1 MFCNPHPD
9 ADAVGAY
16 LEGGL
21 SARDRRGLE
30 AHLSTCAPCRE
41 LAACAGVAL
50 QAQTRAHC
58 EPGHWLWQAPLAL
71 AASAILVAGAVW
83 WVRPPAARHTATE
96 PQAVSQTNPPQ
107 LAPAQPRVAGA
118 PVPAAPPMVWA
129 KLAGPP
135 PALTRPAQPTAPAA
149 QPAAAFDFASL
160 RAGFRDQAVP
170 ARTSS
175 SLVDWGGVT
184 GAQPILSG
192 TQATLVVVPP
202 LEAALPSVSP
212 ASAFPLAASFASSSS
227 AAVPAP
233 DSPQLAAE
241 LGWAISR
248 SGALLKAVTAG
259 FWHTVPFVPG
269 VEVHVIYV
277 REGHVW
283 AGGDANELYTSID
296 RGKHW
301 QRVSLPGLPPH
312 RVLLRSIVFL
322 DAQHGLITAANGQS
336 WSTSD
341 AGRTWVPR

>member
-9 ADAVGAY
+9 ADAIGAY

-30 AHLSTCAPCRE
+30 THLSACAPCRE
-41 LAACAGVAL
+41 LAACAGIAL
-50 QAQTRAHC
+50 RAQTSARHT
-58 EPGHWLWQAPLAL
+58 PSRWQAPLAL
-71 AASAILVAGAVW
+71 AASVVLVAGAAW
-83 WVRPPAARHTATE
+83 WMRPPVAGRATAE
-96 PQAVSQTNPPQ
+96 FSSPQ
-107 LAPAQPRVAGA
+107 LQPAQPSAASA
-118 PVPAAPPMVWA
+118 PVPAAPPTVWA
-129 KLAGPP
+129 KVSS
-135 PALTRPAQPTAPAA
+135 PAPVLA
-149 QPAAAFDFASL
+149 QPAEPAPPGAQPVPAFDFASL
-160 RAGFRDQAVP
+160 RAGFRDQAAP
-170 ARTSS
+170 SRTSS

-184 GAQPILSG
+184 GSQPILAG
-192 TQATLVVVPP
+192 TQAALVVVPP
-202 LEAALPSVSP
+202 MEAALPSVGP
-212 ASAFPLAASFASSSS
+212 AAAFPLASGFASTSA

-259 FWHTVPFVPG
+259 LWHAVPFVPG

-283 AGGDANELYTSID
+283 AGGDANELYTSTD

-301 QRVSLPGLPPH
+301 QRVSLPGLPLR

-322 DAQHGLITAANGQS
+322 DAQHGLITAVNGQS
-336 WSTSD
+336 WTTSD